1 MTEKTEFDPVER
13 PRHYVESAVKI
24 EPIELLRNAPFDL
37 GCALKYLIRYDKKG
51 NAEQDLRKALWYIEC
66 TEESLACNRYVYDEF
81 IRMHFHLLCA
91 FLPFVRNNGTSQR
104 VREVL
109 DVLREYAEKE
119 LEFRSKQ
126 NGTEDQEA

>member
-1 MTEKTEFDPVER
+1 MTDNVNH
-13 PRHYVESAVKI
+13 PRHYVESAVTI
-24 EPIELLRNAPFDL
+24 EPIELLRHAPFDL

-81 IRMHFHLLCA
+81 IRTHFHLLCA
-91 FLPFVRNNGTSQR
+91 FLPFVRNNVADPRIGG
-104 VREVL
+104 VL

-126 NGTEDQEA
+126 NEIEDQET

>member
-1 MTEKTEFDPVER
+1 MTEKTEFDPVDR
-13 PRHYVESAVKI
+13 PRHYVESAVTI
-24 EPIELLRNAPFDL
+24 EPIELLRHAPFDL

-81 IRMHFHLLCA
+81 IRTHFHLLCA
-91 FLPFVRNNGTSQR
+91 FLPFVRKDGADQR
-104 VREVL
+104 IRGVL
-109 DVLREYAEKE
+109 DVLREHAEKE

-126 NGTEDQEA
+126 NEIEDQET